1 LQHFFL
7 HRKSTAFDF
16 TTLGPRVPAVVISPY
31 VPAGTIDNTIRDHAS
46 VPKTLRMIFTPN
58 AGRLTARD
66 EWAQPFHTLLT
77 LAVPRRPDLPDLS
90 VFATRR
96 PPSVASTAVQA
107 GRAAAGQAA
116 PLSATPMPPSYQ
128 AFVRQAEQVHQRLVQ
143 VGENEVVVPRGATTP
158 GDQAAEISEIFFV
171 AAERHR
177 RDQSAT

>member
-31 VPAGTIDNTIRDHAS
+31 VPAGTIDNTTRDHAS

-58 AGRLTARD
+58 SDRLTARD

-77 LAVPRRPDLPDLS
+77 LAVPRRADLPDLS
-90 VFATRR
+90 VFAAPR
-96 PPSVASTAVQA
+96 PPSVASTAFQA

-143 VGENEVVVPRGATTP
+143 VGENEAVVPRSATTP
-158 GDQAAEISEIFFV
+158 GDQAAEISEIFSV
-171 AAERHR
+171 AAERHW